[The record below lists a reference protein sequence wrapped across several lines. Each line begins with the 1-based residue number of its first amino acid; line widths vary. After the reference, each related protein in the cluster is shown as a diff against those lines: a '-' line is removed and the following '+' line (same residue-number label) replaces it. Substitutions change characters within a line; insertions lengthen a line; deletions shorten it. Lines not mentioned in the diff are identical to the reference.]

1 MTDILAITGLS
12 GAGRSQMADDLED
25 LGWFVVDNLPPS
37 LIEKVVE
44 LGSASGSAIDKL
56 ALVVGAGPQH
66 GDILGVVETLRAQ
79 GHHVRVVFL
88 DASDAELVR
97 RYGSTRRKHPL
108 DEGGSV
114 LDAIQ
119 RERAAL
125 AGLKTDADLV
135 IDTTTL
141 NVHQLKALVGDRFGG
156 EERAA
161 RMQTAIVS
169 FGYKHGIP
177 LDVDLVF
184 DCRFL
189 PNPYWVERLRDLS
202 GLDAEVRQYVLDQEL
217 AKAFL
222 DKVDDLLDLLLPAYT
237 DEGKSYLTIAI
248 GCTGGRHRSVAIAE
262 ELGRRLRDRGVA
274 LRLSHRDVNR

>member
-1 MTDILAITGLS
+1 VTDILAITGLS